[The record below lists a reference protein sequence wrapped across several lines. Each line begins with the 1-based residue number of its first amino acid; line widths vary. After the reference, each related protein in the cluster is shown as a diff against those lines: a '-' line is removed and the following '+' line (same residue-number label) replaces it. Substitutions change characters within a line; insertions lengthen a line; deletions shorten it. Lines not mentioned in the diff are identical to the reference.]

1 VQAGFAA
8 GTAQEP
14 LARAHGQAV
23 ESARAG
29 LIVVL
34 VQGVFVFR
42 DSASFFVDKNNV
54 LYYKAVHMAEEKRES
69 IWKFYFQSRWQT
81 ALAAHYLIAVA
92 YLVIFYVNNLFVA
105 FKFAFFT
112 FSTSA
117 RQLGLEFAL
126 WGVVFMITVLVP
138 FFTSWYAIF
147 LLPNIWRSDYGKW
160 QKSALTILMVAV
172 FGSIIIIADTLARY
186 ALETGVLRE
195 FAHIHDI
202 RL

>member
-1 VQAGFAA
+1 
-8 GTAQEP
+8 
-14 LARAHGQAV
+14 
-23 ESARAG
+23 
-29 LIVVL
+29 
-34 VQGVFVFR
+34 
-42 DSASFFVDKNNV
+42 
-54 LYYKAVHMAEEKRES
+54 MAEEKQES

-92 YLVIFYVNNLFVA
+92 YLAIFYANNLFVA

-147 LLPNIWRSDYGKW
+147 LLPKIWQSPYTKW
-160 QKSALTILMVAV
+160 QRGVLTVLMIAV
-172 FGSIIIIADTLARY
+172 FASVIIIADTIARY
-186 ALETGVLRE
+186 TLEAGVLRE
-195 FAHIHDI
+195 FAQIHDI

>member
-1 VQAGFAA
+1 MPD
-8 GTAQEP
+8 QEK
-14 LARAHGQAV
+14 Q
-23 ESARAG
+23 
-29 LIVVL
+29 
-34 VQGVFVFR
+34 
-42 DSASFFVDKNNV
+42 
-54 LYYKAVHMAEEKRES
+54 ES

-92 YLVIFYVNNLFVA
+92 YLAIFYVNNLFVA

-112 FSTSA
+112 FTTSA
-117 RQLGLEFAL
+117 RQLGLEFAV
-126 WGVVFMITVLVP
+126 WGVVFMITALVP

-147 LLPNIWRSDYGKW
+147 LLPKIWRSHYTKP
-160 QKSALTILMVAV
+160 QKGFLTILMIAV
-172 FGSIIIIADTLARY
+172 FASAIVITDTIARY